1 MSSLLENS
9 QTEFRSTFQPLIDQD
24 GFLINQDNLVCREI
38 KDLSLMVLRI
48 SKNNNQN
55 TKTLKDIFNA
65 ELPKTLSVSSN
76 TKGDSFLWISPDEI
90 WLLHNRD
97 KKDNFLKKYKS
108 LPKGMSMTDS
118 SGAYGILEFTGR
130 NVEALLS
137 RWMSY
142 DLNGLLKIGKVVS
155 TTCGQAPVCVYRNSN
170 GNILMMV
177 RHSFSH
183 YVAGLLKD
191 SAQRI

>member
-24 GFLINQDNLVCREI
+24 GFLIIQDNLDCREI

-48 SKNNNQN
+48 SKNNNKN

-76 TKGDSFLWISPDEI
+76 NKGDSFLWISPDEI
-90 WLLHNRD
+90 WLLHKRD
-97 KKDNFLKKYKS
+97 KKDNFLKKFKL

-118 SGAYGILEFTGR
+118 SGAYGILE
-130 NVEALLS
+130 
-137 RWMSY
+137 
-142 DLNGLLKIGKVVS
+142 
-155 TTCGQAPVCVYRNSN
+155 
-170 GNILMMV
+170 
-177 RHSFSH
+177 
-183 YVAGLLKD
+183 
-191 SAQRI
+191 RIDW

>member
-24 GFLINQDNLVCREI
+24 GFIINQDNLVCREI

-48 SKNNNQN
+48 SKNNNKN

-97 KKDNFLKKYKS
+97 KKDNFLKKYKYFY
-108 LPKGMSMTDS
+108 L
-118 SGAYGILEFTGR
+118 YQIV
-130 NVEALLS
+130 N
-137 RWMSY
+137 Y
-142 DLNGLLKIGKVVS
+142 
-155 TTCGQAPVCVYRNSN
+155 
-170 GNILMMV
+170 
-177 RHSFSH
+177 H
-183 YVAGLLKD
+183 YFLIIFK
-191 SAQRI
+191 